1 MCKLCNT
8 DKPSIKPR
16 KNSEYHN
23 IVYDYIGEY
32 CCTQCNKALM
42 TAVYLNK
49 DLDRIILYKLYH
61 AYRGFKTNS
70 LGNAKNSQLVTTTS
84 TLGIRVRAH
93 QTQKT
98 SYIATLTIDSKQTN
112 IGSFNTLKEA
122 LEAKLAYCTK
132 HNHIRAIKHIQNKLK
147 ELQCQN

>member
-8 DKPSIKPR
+8 NKPSIKPR

-42 TAVYLNK
+42 AAVNLNR
-49 DLDRIILYKLYH
+49 DLDKVILYKLYH
-61 AYRGFKTNS
+61 AYRGFKTKS

-84 TLGIRVRAH
+84 TLGIIVTTHPTR
-93 QTQKT
+93 KT
-98 SYIATLTIDSKQTN
+98 SYRAVLTIGSKQTY
-112 IGSFNTLKEA
+112 IGLFNTLKEA
-122 LEAKLAYCTK
+122 LEAKLAYCVE
-132 HNHIRAIKHIQNKLK
+132 HNHMKAIKHIQNKIK